1 MSLTFGHQALH
12 LNNMIKFLR
21 RLFIKDFE
29 NVANENVRAAH
40 GKLAAWFGIFSNL
53 ILVAL
58 KLGIAFYLCSI
69 AFAASTVENKA
80 FLTFLPV
87 ALVADAINNLSDM
100 ASSIVT
106 LVGFKI
112 AAKPADKEHPFGH
125 ERIEYI
131 AGLIVSTIVIVLA
144 VELFR
149 SSVDKI
155 SGQVTTSYD
164 ILTVLILGISV
175 LIKLL
180 QGYFNFGMGKAID
193 SPALK
198 ATSLD
203 SLTDSIATFF
213 IMVSGILSLTMR
225 WDFLD
230 GYMGI
235 VVSLFVVGSGIK
247 MLKETADPLI
257 GEAADQ
263 EYVNKIV
270 DDVMK
275 HKGILGVHDV
285 LCHSY
290 GPTKMFISLHAEVN
304 QNMEMNEAHDIID
317 NVEEDVRK
325 KFAVE
330 ITIHMDPIAVGDP
343 VVDALHDEVKSEL
356 ASISPDLKFHDFR
369 IVRGPTHTNMIF
381 DVVLPYGQKLTPS
394 AIYAHLGDRFGRRD
408 TKYKFV
414 IHFDTPFAEEK
425 KD

>member
-1 MSLTFGHQALH
+1 
-12 LNNMIKFLR
+12 
-21 RLFIKDFE
+21 
-29 NVANENVRAAH
+29 
-40 GKLAAWFGIFSNL
+40 
-53 ILVAL
+53 
-58 KLGIAFYLCSI
+58 
-69 AFAASTVENKA
+69 
-80 FLTFLPV
+80 
-87 ALVADAINNLSDM
+87 
-100 ASSIVT
+100 
-106 LVGFKI
+106 
-112 AAKPADKEHPFGH
+112 
-125 ERIEYI
+125 
-131 AGLIVSTIVIVLA
+131 
-144 VELFR
+144 
-149 SSVDKI
+149 
-155 SGQVTTSYD
+155 
-164 ILTVLILGISV
+164 
-175 LIKLL
+175 
-180 QGYFNFGMGKAID
+180 
-193 SPALK
+193 
-198 ATSLD
+198 
-203 SLTDSIATFF
+203 
-213 IMVSGILSLTMR
+213 
-225 WDFLD
+225 
-230 GYMGI
+230 
-235 VVSLFVVGSGIK
+235 